1 MSKRIMNEVM
11 CLAEDK
17 DLKIWYQDTD
27 SIHIDRDALP
37 ALVESYNAKYERELV
52 GKGLG
57 QFHSDF
63 ELEGAQGEVYA
74 TESYFIGKKTYIDF
88 LACSGNDIQGVHKR
102 MKGIP
107 SKLITDPRSTYD
119 GLFNGV
125 DQSFEMSS
133 ACPIAIDNKTQRV
146 SKRSSF
152 VRVVSAPER

>member
-1 MSKRIMNEVM
+1 
-11 CLAEDK
+11 
-17 DLKIWYQDTD
+17 
-27 SIHIDRDALP
+27 
-37 ALVESYNAKYERELV
+37 
-52 GKGLG
+52 
-57 QFHSDF
+57 
-63 ELEGAQGEVYA
+63 
-74 TESYFIGKKTYIDF
+74 
-88 LACSGNDIQGVHKR
+88 